1 MRVWP
6 VLNLFTS
13 QKDMFRFADPFYLY
27 MLAAIPLLVAI
38 YALTVW
44 ADRRRRRR
52 VADAALWEVLAA
64 SASAPRRH
72 LKMGLCI
79 AALAM
84 ILLVLAR
91 PQFGTSQNR
100 TDKKGIEVVFAMD
113 VSNSM
118 LADDV
123 LPNRLDRAKLLV
135 SSLIDNVTNNKV
147 ALCVFAGEAY
157 PQMPITNDYAAAHMF
172 LDNMQPGMVT
182 LQGTNMAA
190 AIRLADKSFTDNP
203 DVGKAIVLITD
214 SEDHEE
220 GAIEAAEEARR
231 NGRQVYVLGV
241 GTADGGTI
249 RMPDGSLLTDENGQV
264 VRTTINENMARQI
277 AEAGGGKYFR
287 VDNSDT
293 AGQQLMVHLDNL
305 KQADT
310 SSSFDEPGEQF
321 VGVAL
326 IALVLL
332 VAEYIIREVKNRII
346 KRLQIVKK

>member
-1 MRVWP
+1 
-6 VLNLFTS
+6 
-13 QKDMFRFADPFYLY
+13 MFRFAEPFYLY
-27 MLAAIPLLVAI
+27 MLVFIPVLVAL
-38 YALTVW
+38 YLLTVW
-44 ADRRRRRR
+44 IDRRRRQR
-52 VADAALWEVLAA
+52 VADPQLWEVLAA

-72 LKMGLCI
+72 IKMGLCI
-79 AALAM
+79 GAVAC
-84 ILLVLAR
+84 ILLALAR
-91 PQFGTSQNR
+91 PQFGTSHSQ
-100 TDKKGIEVVFAMD
+100 TDKKGIEVVIAMD

-135 SSLIDNVTNNKV
+135 SSLIDHGTNNKV

-190 AIRLADKSFTDNP
+190 AIRLADHSFTDTP

-220 GAIEAAEEARR
+220 GAIEAAKEARK
-231 NGRQVYVLGV
+231 NGRQVFVLGV
-241 GTADGGTI
+241 GTTEGATI
-249 RMPDGSLLTDENGQV
+249 RMPDGSLLTDENGEV
-264 VRTTINENMARQI
+264 VRTTINEAVAKQI

-293 AGQQLMVHLDNL
+293 AGQQLMVHLDNM
-305 KQADT
+305 KQSE
-310 SSSFDEPGEQF
+310 SSASFDEPGEQF

-326 IALVLL
+326 IALLLL
-332 VAEYIIREVKNRII
+332 VAEYIIREVKNRMM
-346 KRLQIVKK
+346 KRIQIVRK